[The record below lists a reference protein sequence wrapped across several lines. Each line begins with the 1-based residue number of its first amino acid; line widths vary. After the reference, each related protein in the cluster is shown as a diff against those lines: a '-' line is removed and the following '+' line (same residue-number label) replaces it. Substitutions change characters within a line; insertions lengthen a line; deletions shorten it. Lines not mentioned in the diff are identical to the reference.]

1 MLAVE
6 QEYSPCLQQG
16 QERAGSSVWTNPRSS
31 TRPWISCG
39 KDSPWYS
46 VLIRLLWLSGA
57 NLSVCLY
64 VHLTVN
70 ILSSDNWMFVS
81 LVNSS
86 LNHIQNLPLQWLQ
99 QGQRQLMDLPPQ
111 WQQHGKGL
119 WCTVT
124 ASGGRITFIMPDNA
138 ALDSRLYWL
147 VPWMQFRAKWLIKWQ
162 FRGNSFLCRCRLAGW
177 ILSNQF
183 IITLSV

>member
-1 MLAVE
+1 MSV
-6 QEYSPCLQQG
+6 CL
-16 QERAGSSVWTNPRSS
+16 SV
-31 TRPWISCG
+31 
-39 KDSPWYS
+39 Y
-46 VLIRLLWLSGA
+46 
-57 NLSVCLY
+57 LSVCLSVCLFVCTCTCTSY
-64 VHLTVN
+64 CKYTVLEELKTCIIGEFKLEPHTKIYLFN
-70 ILSSDNWMFVS
+70 GYNKDRDNSWTYLLNGNSDGGWV
-81 LVNSS
+81 
-86 LNHIQNLPLQWLQ
+86 
-99 QGQRQLMDLPPQ
+99 PPAYE
-111 WQQHGKGL
+111 HYGKGL

-177 ILSNQF
+177 ILSNRF